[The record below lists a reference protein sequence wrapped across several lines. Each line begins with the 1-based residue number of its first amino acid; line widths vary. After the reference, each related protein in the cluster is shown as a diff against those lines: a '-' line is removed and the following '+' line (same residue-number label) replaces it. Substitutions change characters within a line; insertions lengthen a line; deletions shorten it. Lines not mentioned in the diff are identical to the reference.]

1 MSKTSSTKVA
11 VSSSSA
17 PPAAGPYS
25 QAVRIGDVVYTA
37 GQLGSDPVTGAL
49 VAGGIA
55 AETEQ
60 AIRNTAAV
68 LEAAGTDLTQVVK
81 TSVFL
86 QDMNDFAAMNAVYA
100 TYFAPAGVVAPAR
113 STVQVAALPKGG
125 LFEIDVVA
133 LVPEKA

>member
-1 MSKTSSTKVA
+1 MSKLSLTKIA
-11 VSSSSA
+11 VSSASA

-49 VAGGIA
+49 VEGGIA

>member
-1 MSKTSSTKVA
+1 MSNPSSTKIA
-11 VSSSSA
+11 VSSASA

-37 GQLGSDPVTGAL
+37 GQLGNNPETGAL

-60 AIRNTAAV
+60 AIKNTAAV

-86 QDMNDFAAMNAVYA
+86 QNMNDFPAMNAIYA
-100 TYFAPAGVVAPAR
+100 TYFAPPGVVAPAR

>member
-1 MSKTSSTKVA
+1 MANTSLTKIA
-11 VSSSSA
+11 VSSASA

-25 QAVRIGDVVYTA
+25 QAVRVGDMVYTA
-37 GQLGSDPVTGAL
+37 GQLGSDPATGAL

-55 AETEQ
+55 AQTEQ

-86 QDMNDFAAMNAVYA
+86 QDMKDFDAMNAVYGRH
-100 TYFAPAGVVAPAR
+100 FAPAGVVAPAR

-125 LFEIDVVA
+125 MVEIDVVA
-133 LVPEKA
+133 LVPGKP

>member
-1 MSKTSSTKVA
+1 MSKLSLTKIA
-11 VSSSSA
+11 VSSASA

-37 GQLGSDPVTGAL
+37 GQLGSDPVTGSL
-49 VAGGIA
+49 VPGGIA

-86 QDMNDFAAMNAVYA
+86 QDMNDFAAMNAVYG

>member
-1 MSKTSSTKVA
+1 MSNPSSTKIA
-11 VSSSSA
+11 VSSASA

-37 GQLGSDPVTGAL
+37 GQLGNNPETGAL

-60 AIRNTAAV
+60 AIKNTAAV

-86 QDMNDFAAMNAVYA
+86 QDMNDFPAMNAIYA
-100 TYFAPAGVVAPAR
+100 TYFAPPGVVAPAR

-125 LFEIDVVA
+125 LFEIDVVS